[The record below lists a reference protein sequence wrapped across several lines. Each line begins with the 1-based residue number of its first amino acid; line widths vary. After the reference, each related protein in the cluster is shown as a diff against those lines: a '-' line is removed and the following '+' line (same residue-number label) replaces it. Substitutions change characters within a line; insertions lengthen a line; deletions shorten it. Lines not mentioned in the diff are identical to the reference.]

1 MLQCGMFS
9 LLRYFKEHNIVLFSL
24 MPLQYVRNYEIP
36 YWLKPFL
43 FILKIDK

>member
-9 LLRYFKEHNIVLFSL
+9 LQRYFQEQKVGLYS
-24 MPLQYVRNYEIP
+24 QYVMNYDTP
-36 YWLKPFL
+36 CWLKPYL